1 MKLEVKQGDW
11 EGLTEAARTLL
22 KAAGNRNVWLL
33 RGEMGSG
40 KTTLVTALCK
50 ELGVLDHPTSP
61 TFSLANQYQLP
72 NGSLIHH
79 LDLYRLE
86 TPEAFWDAGLEECL
100 ISGDYCWIEWPDL
113 AMSFLSDPPFELH
126 LERTETSHVIT
137 FN

>member
-1 MKLEVKQGDW
+1 MKLEVQQGDW
-11 EGLTEAARTLL
+11 KALAEAARALL
-22 KAAGNRNVWLL
+22 KEASTRKIWLL

-40 KTTLVTALCK
+40 KTTLVAALCK
-50 ELGVLDHPTSP
+50 ELGVLNHPTSP

-72 NGSLIHH
+72 NGQTLNH

-100 ISGDYCWIEWPDL
+100 NSGDYCWIEWPDL
-113 AMSFLSDPPFELH
+113 ALRFLSEPAFEVL
-126 LERTETSHVIT
+126 LERTETSHIIT